1 MPRGVRK
8 SELEKLQDELTEV
21 QNAIRQYHDA
31 LKTMKEK
38 EENLKNLINQEEFK
52 AIHAMMIEK
61 GISLNELKALLEE
74 FPVEEMQTA

>member
-21 QNAIRQYHDA
+21 QNAIGQYQDA

-38 EENLKNLINQEEFK
+38 ENNLKNLISQEEFK
-52 AIHAMMIEK
+52 AVQAMMAEK
-61 GISLNELKALLEE
+61 GISLNDLKAILEE
-74 FPVEEMQTA
+74 IPAEEMRTA

>member
-21 QNAIRQYHDA
+21 QNAIGQYQDA

-38 EENLKNLINQEEFK
+38 ENNLKNLISQEEFK
-52 AIHAMMIEK
+52 AVQAMMAEK
-61 GISLNELKALLEE
+61 GISLNDLKSILEE
-74 FPVEEMQTA
+74 IPAEEMRTA